1 MPQNRCVHAASFL
14 NLRIG
19 RYLNNNDVCCVL
31 GIICSHPPSSLQ
43 TMKLSPEMLA
53 EDIHLLTEFMSNR
66 NWRPATVF
74 HKLNGVQ
81 LFLKT
86 ITLIAD
92 WPAYTGKYVWLHD
105 KLKAGRFF
113 VR

>member
-1 MPQNRCVHAASFL
+1 
-14 NLRIG
+14 
-19 RYLNNNDVCCVL
+19 
-31 GIICSHPPSSLQ
+31 
-43 TMKLSPEMLA
+43 MLA

-92 WPAYTGKYVWLHD
+92 WPAYTGKYVWCLHD
-105 KLKAGRFF
+105 KLNAGSFLC
-113 VR
+113 VKVMKHYTHYPSQTKLAIILETQL